1 MAKELKAGDIMTTAV
16 ITVNPDDEVEKVARL
31 LLEHHISGLPVV
43 DEEGQLVGIITEG
56 DLVFQEKKIR
66 APLYTVILGGVIY
79 LEKPQHFIDELKRT
93 IARKVGELMSTK
105 LHTVGPD
112 ASVEDIATI
121 MVERNIN
128 RVPVVDEDNKL
139 IGIVSRQD
147 IIRATHGK

>member
-1 MAKELKAGDIMTTAV
+1 
-16 ITVNPDDEVEKVARL
+16 
-31 LLEHHISGLPVV
+31 
-43 DEEGQLVGIITEG
+43 
-56 DLVFQEKKIR
+56 
-66 APLYTVILGGVIY
+66 
-79 LEKPQHFIDELKRT
+79 
-93 IARKVGELMSTK
+93 MSTK

>member
-1 MAKELKAGDIMTTAV
+1 MTTAV

-79 LEKPQHFIDELKRT
+79 LEKPQHFIDELKRA

>member
-1 MAKELKAGDIMTTAV
+1 MTTAV

>member
-1 MAKELKAGDIMTTAV
+1 MTTAV

-93 IARKVGELMSTK
+93 ITRKVGELMSTK